1 MELFNFALKIGK
13 LKKLRRTGWVRYG
26 IPDSESVAE
35 HIFRLSTLTMFLAG
49 KVGVDPDKSL
59 KMAIIHDLG
68 EATIGDIVTRRGKNI
83 LPIKKRKLK
92 KERIALEVILSLV
105 DAQEYTVLFDE
116 YEEQQTIEA
125 QFVYQLDKL
134 EMAIQ
139 AYEYEKV
146 HNIDL
151 EEFFESAHSVVR
163 DKYLLGILKDI
174 ENLRN

>member
-1 MELFNFALKIGK
+1 LELFNFALKIGK

-139 AYEYEKV
+139 AYEYEKE

-151 EEFFESAHSVVR
+151 DEFFESAHSVVQ
-163 DKYLLGILKDI
+163 DKHLVEILDDI
-174 ENLRN
+174 EKLRK